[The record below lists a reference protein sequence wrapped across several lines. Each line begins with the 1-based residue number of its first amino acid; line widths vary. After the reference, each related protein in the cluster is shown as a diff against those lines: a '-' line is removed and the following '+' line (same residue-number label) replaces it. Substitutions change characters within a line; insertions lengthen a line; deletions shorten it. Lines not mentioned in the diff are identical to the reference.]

1 MALQDS
7 YAFQIAGFSPRD
19 VDEILADLDYLHQNS
34 TWTHRR
40 DLVQSMIQES
50 PIILMD
56 FLRSVRPDCVKNAM
70 IPRHVKQLVAAK
82 ISR

>member
-7 YAFQIAGFSPRD
+7 YAFHAAGFSSSD
-19 VDEILADLDYLHQNS
+19 VDEILADIDYLHQNS

-50 PIILMD
+50 PLLLMD
-56 FLRSVRPDCVKNAM
+56 FLRSVRPDCVRNAM
-70 IPRHVKQLVAAK
+70 IPRHVKQMVA
-82 ISR
+82 R